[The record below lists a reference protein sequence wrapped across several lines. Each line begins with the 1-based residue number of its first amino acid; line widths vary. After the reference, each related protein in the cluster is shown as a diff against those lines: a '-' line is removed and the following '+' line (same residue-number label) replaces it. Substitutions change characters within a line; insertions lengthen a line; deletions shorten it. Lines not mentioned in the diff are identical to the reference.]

1 MAEIIPHS
9 GLTLLEAHALAKAN
23 GMHLIEIDGEVKISP
38 IIPPGG
44 RAIPL
49 KVKIASPTQGR
60 VVAATAV
67 TNEPAQV
74 AA

>member
-1 MAEIIPHS
+1 MADILPHS
-9 GLTLLEAHALAKAN
+9 GLTLLEAHALAQAH
-23 GMHLIEIDGEVKISP
+23 GMHLIEINGDVRISP

-49 KVKIASPTQGR
+49 RVKITAPDRGR
-60 VVAATAV
+60 VVVA
-67 TNEPAQV
+67 NEPAQV

>member
-9 GLTLLEAHALAKAN
+9 GLSLLDAFALAQAH
-23 GMHLIEIDGEVKISP
+23 GMHLIEINGDVRISP
-38 IIPPGG
+38 IIPPGA

-49 KVKIASPTQGR
+49 KVKVTSPTTGR
-60 VVAATAV
+60 VVIGT
-67 TNEPAQV
+67 PLAQV

>member
-23 GMHLIEIDGEVKISP
+23 GMHLIEINGDVRISP

-49 KVKIASPTQGR
+49 KVKVMAPDRGCV
-60 VVAATAV
+60 VVA
-67 TNEPAQV
+67 NEPAQV